1 MKWIKNNMRKTVY
14 TESEIEWQVDISFYQ
29 AAKLEMDI
37 LVAYLY
43 SDTFKRCILTKSPI
57 EVIKEYAQ
65 ITSDK
70 HKKEIERL
78 INNRNG

>member
-1 MKWIKNNMRKTVY
+1 MRKTVH
-14 TESEIEWQVDISFYQ
+14 TESETQWQIDITFYQ

-43 SDTFKRCILTKSPI
+43 SDTFKKGILTKSPI